1 MAKHDIDLFGRKTF
15 FIAPDTS
22 LIPKN
27 YLEEFLLRGYQTYII
42 NDDYTC
48 PLQTKV
54 REIIKLFP
62 DSILYFNIDAS
73 IEGIEWKSYIRDLYK
88 SVGKDVLI
96 GVFYIDRQNPQSEEL
111 LKQYYVRDIGI
122 TAGVFALSARNHEN
136 FDSIFKVL
144 EQTGAKGRRNLVRA
158 KCDASSSVKF
168 TANKKEFSGSILD
181 VSLSHFRCD
190 LRSDSEQLDIFD
202 KVRDVSLV
210 VDGISFVTDVVL
222 IARRVV
228 EGNNLC
234 IFMFIKRDD
243 SPDLDTETEKIL
255 NKKIYQVV
263 LAELSE
269 ILHNAF
275 TAAK

>member
-62 DSILYFNIDAS
+62 DSILYFNIDAL

-210 VDGISFVTDVVL
+210 VDGISFVTDAVL

-228 EGNNLC
+228 EGKNLC